1 MMELLQDSTGKKVS
15 GKNCIIIMTSNLGA
29 REGQTKSIGFNENE
43 FNSKAVTEAINAS
56 VSEFRNRLDG
66 IIQFEP

>member
-1 MMELLQDSTGKKVS
+1 
-15 GKNCIIIMTSNLGA
+15 MTSNLGA

-43 FNSKAVTEAINAS
+43 FNSKAVTEAINALS
-56 VSEFRNRLDG
+56 QEFRNRLDG